1 MYLLALS
8 LAVVKSIARKVT
20 RSNENTCRIYTRGT
34 SFKCTSTGRTHKPR
48 SEKVWQEVELQAS
61 GLLYGQKRCL
71 FWILTEY
78 KRCLWTLTCYSS
90 RTALVDIL
98 ALSANL
104 STVNTLFHK
113 HWQPLISTAVVSCG
127 LTKKVALYWSD
138 LML

>member
-20 RSNENTCRIYTRGT
+20 RSNENTCRIYTRGFQVHIHRENT
-34 SFKCTSTGRTHKPR
+34 QAEVRESVTGSWTPGFR
-48 SEKVWQEVELQAS
+48 VI
-61 GLLYGQKRCL
+61 LYGQKTRL

-78 KRCLWTLTCYSS
+78 NRCAWTLTCYSS
-90 RTALVDIL
+90 KTAFVDIL
-98 ALSANL
+98 ALSSNL
-104 STVNTLFHK
+104 STLNTLFHER
-113 HWQPLISTAVVSCG
+113 WQPLISTAVVSCG